1 MHDKVCRMTI
11 LRLFRFLLPHKK
23 LVFGSVLMGFAT
35 VASSVGLMSSS
46 AYIISMAA
54 LHPSIAVLQVAI
66 VGVRFFGISRGL
78 FRYLERYF
86 SHQATFHLLAQ
97 MRSRFYQG
105 LEPLAPA
112 RLVDRHSGD
121 LTSSLLG
128 DSAALEDFYLRAVA
142 PPLSAALAAAATAV
156 FLYGIDPR
164 LALAL
169 LCFLASSGIGVPLLL
184 RKISRA
190 PGKMAV
196 DSRANLNALLVDGI
210 QGLPELLAYGQE
222 KNWADKVS
230 EAGLQWQKAQA
241 RLSVSSGFES
251 GLMVLGANLG
261 MLACLIVGI
270 TLVESGQM
278 EGFLLAVVCL
288 AALATFEAIS
298 PLPSA
303 ARTLEISLASA
314 DRLFE
319 VIDSVPEVAGDGDLQ
334 PPRNYQLEVND
345 LTFCYPGSV
354 QPALQGLTFRLSE
367 GKRTAI
373 VGQSGSGKST
383 LVNLLL
389 RFWNYGPERGGQGE
403 IRLGGED
410 LKLYDDDALRK
421 WLSVVPQEP
430 YLFNAPVI
438 DNIQLGSLGAQNE
451 KVLAAADAAQIHDF
465 AKSLPKGYDSWV
477 GEDGLR
483 LSAGER
489 QRIAIARA
497 LVREAPILILDEP
510 TSNLD
515 TVTER
520 KVLEKILN
528 SGGRR
533 SILLLTHRFVLMEEM
548 DEILVLANGQVV
560 ERGKHKDLILQR
572 GIYARM
578 WETYRQEIRC

>member
-1 MHDKVCRMTI
+1 MTI
-11 LRLFRFLLPHKK
+11 LRLLRFLLPHKK

-86 SHQATFHLLAQ
+86 SHQVTFHLLAE
-97 MRSRFYQG
+97 MRSLFYQA

-112 RLVDRHSGD
+112 KLVDRHSGD
-121 LTSSLLG
+121 LTSRLLG
-128 DSAALEDFYLRAVA
+128 DTAALEDFYLRAVA
-142 PPLSAALAAAATAV
+142 PPLSAALAAAASAV
-156 FLYGIDPR
+156 FLFRIDPR

-169 LCFLASSGIGVPLLL
+169 LCFLGLSGIGVPLLL
-184 RKISRA
+184 RQISRT
-190 PGKMAV
+190 PGKQVV
-196 DSRANLNALLVDGI
+196 DGRAHLNILLVDGI
-210 QGLPELLAYGQE
+210 QGLPELLVNGQE
-222 KNWADKVS
+222 RRWAEKIS
-230 EAGLQWQKAQA
+230 EAGLRLQKAQA
-241 RLSVSSGFES
+241 RLSAGSGFES
-251 GLMVLGANLG
+251 GLMVLGANMG

-270 TLVESGQM
+270 TLVETGQM
-278 EGFLLAVVCL
+278 QGLLLAVVCL
-288 AALATFEAIS
+288 AALATFEAVY

-303 ARTLEISLASA
+303 ARTLESSLASA
-314 DRLFE
+314 GRLFE
-319 VIDSVPEVAGDGDLQ
+319 VIDSAPELDGKGVLH
-334 PPRNYQLEVND
+334 PPGNPLLEVKD
-345 LTFCYPGSV
+345 LTFCYPESV
-354 QPALQGLTFRLSE
+354 RPVLQGVSFNLSE

-389 RFWNYGPERGGQGE
+389 RFWEYGPERGGQGE

-421 WLSVVPQEP
+421 WLGVVPQEP
-430 YLFNAPVI
+430 YLFNATVR
-438 DNIQLGSLGAQNE
+438 DNILLGSIDAQNE
-451 KVLAAADAAQIHDF
+451 EVLTAAMAAQIHDF
-465 AKSLPKGYDSWV
+465 ALSLPKGYESWV

-497 LVREAPILILDEP
+497 LVRSAPILILDEP

-520 KVLEKILN
+520 KVLESILN
-528 SGGRR
+528 SGSNR
-533 SILLLTHRFVLMEEM
+533 SILLLTHRLVLMEEM
-548 DEILVLANGQVV
+548 DEILVLAHGQVV
-560 ERGKHKDLILQR
+560 ERGKHKDLILQS
-572 GIYARM
+572 GTYARM
-578 WETYRQEIRC
+578 WDMSRQIMQG